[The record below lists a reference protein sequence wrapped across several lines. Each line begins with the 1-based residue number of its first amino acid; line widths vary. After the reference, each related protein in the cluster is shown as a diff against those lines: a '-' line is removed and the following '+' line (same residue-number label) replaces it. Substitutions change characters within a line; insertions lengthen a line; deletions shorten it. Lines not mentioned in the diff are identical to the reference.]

1 MRRIILTFFLLGL
14 VATSSTRAD
23 GLDIFLNNDTV
34 SVDYLTNYRGSD
46 INFGYL
52 YSTSGDWAGN
62 IGLLVLGREY
72 GADSKMEGGL
82 GAKMFVT
89 SVGSESIVAASIG
102 GQVTYFPRSSR
113 FGLGGYLYF
122 APDIVTFGG
131 KGLMQYGVRAEFQM
145 VETAS
150 AFIGL
155 HKIEVENDASVKRSI
170 DDGLHVGINL
180 RF

>member
-1 MRRIILTFFLLGL
+1 MRRTIISFFLLGL
-14 VATSSTRAD
+14 VATSSARAD

-34 SVDYLTNYRGSD
+34 SVDYLTTYRGSD

-52 YSTSGDWAGN
+52 YSTSGDWAAN
-62 IGLLVLGREY
+62 VGLLVLGREY
-72 GADSKMEGGL
+72 GANSKMEGGL

-89 SVGSESIVAASIG
+89 SVGGESIVAASIG
-102 GQVTYFPRSSR
+102 GQMTFFPRSSR
-113 FGLGGYLYF
+113 FGLGGYAYY
-122 APDIVTFGG
+122 APDIITFGG
-131 KGLMQYGVRAEFQM
+131 KSLFQYGVRAEFQL

-155 HKIEVENDASVKRSI
+155 HRLDVENDAAVSTSI
-170 DDGLHVGINL
+170 DDGLHFGINL

>member
-1 MRRIILTFFLLGL
+1 M
-14 VATSSTRAD
+14 VTSTSTRAD
-23 GLDIFLNNDTV
+23 GLDIFVNDNTF
-34 SVDYLTNYRGSD
+34 SVDYLSTYRGSD

-62 IGLLVLGREY
+62 LGLLVLGREY

-82 GAKMFVT
+82 GVKAFIT
-89 SVGSESIVAASIG
+89 SVGGESIAALSIG
-102 GQVTYFPRSSR
+102 GQATFFPRSSK

-122 APDIVTFGG
+122 SPDIITFGG
-131 KGLMQYGVRAEFQM
+131 KGLAQYGVRAEYQM

-150 AFIGL
+150 VYIGL
-155 HKIEVENDASVKRSI
+155 HKLEIENDASVKASI
-170 DDGLHVGINL
+170 DDGLHIGVNL

>member
-1 MRRIILTFFLLGL
+1 MRKTLLGIFLLGM
-14 VATSSTRAD
+14 VASAGARAD
-23 GLDIFLNNDTV
+23 GLDIFLNDNTV
-34 SVDYLTNYRGSD
+34 SVDYLTTYRGSD

-62 IGLLVLGREY
+62 LGLLVLGREY
-72 GADSKMEGGL
+72 GSNSKMEGGL
-82 GAKMFVT
+82 GAKAFIT
-89 SVGSESIVAASIG
+89 SVGGESIGALAIG
-102 GQVTYFPRSSR
+102 GQMTYYPRSSK

-122 APDIVTFGG
+122 SPDIVTFGG
-131 KGLMQYGVRAEFQM
+131 RGLAQYGVRAEFQL

-150 AFIGL
+150 AYIGL
-155 HKIEVENDASVKRSI
+155 HKIEVENDAAVKTAI